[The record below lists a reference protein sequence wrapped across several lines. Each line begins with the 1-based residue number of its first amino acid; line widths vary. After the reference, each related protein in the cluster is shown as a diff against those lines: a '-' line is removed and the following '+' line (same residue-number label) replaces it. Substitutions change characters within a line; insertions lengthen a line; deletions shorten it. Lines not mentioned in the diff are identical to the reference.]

1 MPPKPKYETPE
12 QMEQVIEDYFQVCE
26 VGKEETWIDK
36 RGEHKTAIMPE
47 QYTIEGLALHLGF
60 KSRQSLTDYANKP
73 GTYADVLSRA
83 RAKIVKT
90 LNNRALNGMI
100 NDRYC
105 ARMVAVIDPG
115 YREAIDVNQTVT
127 HELGSR
133 LAEAL
138 QLASV
143 AKRQVLEAQVIKAI
157 SEPISEDAVK

>member
-1 MPPKPKYETPE
+1 MKPKYETPE
-12 QMEQVIEDYFQVCE
+12 AMEKAIEEYFQMCE
-26 VGKEETWIDK
+26 KGKEETWIDK
-36 RGEHKTAIMPE
+36 RGEQKTAIMPE
-47 QYTIEGLALHLGF
+47 QFTIEGLALHLGF

-115 YREAIDVNQTVT
+115 YREAIDVIQTVT
-127 HELGSR
+127 HELGPK
-133 LAEAL
+133 LQEAL
-138 QLASV
+138 QLASAARSMLPAHIMDV
-143 AKRQVLEAQVIKAI
+143 RAITAQVSQI
-157 SEPISEDAVK
+157 EG